1 VASGKTT
8 VETARAQQGQHDRA
22 AVLARLRAKNPVR
35 AEYRVHLSDEPIRAL
50 RDARVE
56 LDRAENILAG
66 AANDAVLDYA
76 REQVAQAR
84 EHVEKARAEAEADSV
99 LMVFHGISREA
110 FNALVDAHPPSEEDA
125 KKGRDYDPAT
135 FPPALIAATCV
146 DPGFDSPD
154 EVLEVIGD
162 WNMTERESLF
172 TTAMSTC
179 VLSRTADLGK
189 GSAATLS

>member
-1 VASGKTT
+1 MASGK
-8 VETARAQQGQHDRA
+8 VNSDTARAQQGQHDRA
-22 AVLARLRAKNPVR
+22 AVLDRLRAKKPVR

-50 RDARVE
+50 REARGE
-56 LDRAENILAG
+56 LDRAESLLAESKT
-66 AANDAVLDYA
+66 DTVLNYA

-99 LMVFHGISREA
+99 LLVFHGISRDD

-125 KKGRDYDPAT
+125 KKGRDYDPNT

-154 EVLEVIGD
+154 EVLDVIGD

-179 VLSRTADLGK
+179 VLSRVADLAK
-189 GSAATLS
+189 GFAATPS